1 VIKRLTLLV
10 LLAFAV
16 GCQKSP
22 APASQ
27 APAKPAAGQPAGQP
41 AGPAQ
46 GQTAAP
52 EAKPVPA
59 QLPATIAKVNG
70 EAIGKDEFE
79 RAVRNLESRAGQP
92 VPIGERDRVYRQL
105 LDQMIAYKLLVQ
117 ESKTLKVAVPDG
129 DIDGRIKQIQGQF
142 PNEQAFT
149 KALTDQH
156 VTMQQLKDDQRQQ
169 MVVAKVIETQVN
181 AKINI
186 TPKDVEDFY
195 AKNPDKFQQPESAHA
210 QHILITV
217 PQGADAATKAKAK
230 NEASAILKQIRG
242 GADFATLAKAKS
254 QDPGSAQAGGDLG
267 FFPKGQMV
275 PQFDEAVFKLKP
287 GEVSQVV
294 ESPYGFHI
302 IKALEFRPKRTVPL
316 DEARAQVT
324 QYLKEQQANAKTVAY
339 IDQLK
344 AKSKIEVMM

>member
-1 VIKRLTLLV
+1 MLLV
-10 LLAFAV
+10 LLAFSVA
-16 GCQKSP
+16 CQKSQ
-22 APASQ
+22 APTSQ
-27 APAKPAAGQPAGQP
+27 APSKPAAGQGT
-41 AGPAQ
+41 GQ
-46 GQTAAP
+46 GQAAP
-52 EAKPVPA
+52 AEVKPVPA
-59 QLPATIAKVNG
+59 QLPTTIAKVNG
-70 EAIGKDEFE
+70 ETIAKDEFE
-79 RAVRNLESRAGQP
+79 RAVSNLEARAGQSVP
-92 VPIGERDRVYRQL
+92 VGERNRIYRQL

-117 ESKTLKVAVPDG
+117 ESKTLKVAVADS

-169 MVVAKVIETQVN
+169 MLVAKVIDTQVN
-181 AKINI
+181 SKVNI
-186 TPKDVEDFY
+186 APKDVEDFY
-195 AKNPDKFQQPESAHA
+195 AKNPDRFKQPESAHA

-217 PQGADAATKAKAK
+217 PQGADAPTKAKAK
-230 NEASAILKQIRG
+230 TEARAILKQIRG
-242 GADFATLAKAKS
+242 GADFAILAKAKS

-302 IKALEFRPKRTVPL
+302 IKLLEIRPSRTVPL

-324 QYLKEQQANAKTVAY
+324 QYLKEQRANEKTVAY

-344 AKSKIEVMM
+344 AKSKIEVFM